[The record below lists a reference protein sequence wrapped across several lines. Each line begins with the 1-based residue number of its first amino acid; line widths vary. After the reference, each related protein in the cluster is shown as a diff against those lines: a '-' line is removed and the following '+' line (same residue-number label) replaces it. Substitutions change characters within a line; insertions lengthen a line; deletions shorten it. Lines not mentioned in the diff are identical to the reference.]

1 MTDALAQAI
10 ASLKGQ
16 LQDHIEA
23 EGVTMRDLADE
34 VHDSHAILLELS
46 RELPGLRAQAN
57 GLDVRV
63 RKLEMNG
70 HSPSPLA
77 RHPHPSAVDLELA
90 RYGADETPAGGIRIE
105 QAMWATIVA
114 SKRDAD
120 AAREETEQAI
130 SDLRTQLEAGQEDQK
145 REKARRE
152 GAELERQRVA
162 AEAEAKEKA
171 SDARIKK
178 WIGFAVTALPVGFA
192 IGKAV
197 EWLFVHVLHG

>member
-130 SDLRTQLEAGQEDQK
+130 SELRVRLDAGMEDQE

-152 GAELERQRVA
+152 GAEQERQRVA
-162 AEAEAKEKA
+162 NEAELKEKA
-171 SDARIKK
+171 SNAKTKK
-178 WIGFAVTALPVGFA
+178 WIGIAGGMAPVAVGIWEAA
-192 IGKAV
+192 K
-197 EWLFVHVLHG
+197 WLLVHVFHF